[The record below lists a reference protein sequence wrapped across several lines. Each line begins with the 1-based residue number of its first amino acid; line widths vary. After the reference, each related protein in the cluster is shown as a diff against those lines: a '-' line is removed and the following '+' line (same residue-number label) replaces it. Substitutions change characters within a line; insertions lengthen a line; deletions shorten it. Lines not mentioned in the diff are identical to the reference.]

1 MTKMSYQVS
10 ERRARTVLASAR
22 STVCYESVADPQTAL
37 RMRLRDL
44 AMSRIGYGYRRL
56 HILLGREGWEVNHKR
71 VYRLYREEGLAMR
84 KRPPR
89 RRKACLKRELRPTA
103 ARKNECWSMDF
114 MSDELF
120 DGRRIRLLT
129 IVDNHTR
136 ESLAIHVGQR
146 IRGCEVVQVLERIS
160 KDHGRPQAIR
170 VDNGPEFI
178 SKDVDLWAYWNHVG
192 LDFSRPGKPT
202 DNAYIESFNGR
213 LRQECL
219 NEHWFMSLE
228 DAREKTEEWRRDYN
242 ENRPHSSLDNVTPE
256 EFAAQDVLEIASS
269 NRDFEAAKND
279 LYIQNLLTEWTRNGV
294 RVRRL

>member
-1 MTKMSYQVS
+1 MKAAYQVT
-10 ERRARTVLASAR
+10 ERRACTALALAR
-22 STVCYESVADPQTAL
+22 STVRYESVANPQTAL
-37 RMRLRDL
+37 RLRLRDL
-44 AMSRIGYGYRRL
+44 AMARIGYGYRRL
-56 HILLGREGWEVNHKR
+56 HILIQREGWSVNHKR

-89 RRKACLKRELRPTA
+89 RRKACLKRELRPLA
-103 ARKNECWSMDF
+103 AEKNECWSMDF

-146 IRGCEVVQVLERIS
+146 IRGCDVVEVLRRIE
-160 KDHGRPQAIR
+160 KDHGKPRTIR

-178 SKDVDLWAYWNHVG
+178 SKDVDLWAYWNHVA

-213 LRQECL
+213 FRQECL
-219 NEHWFMSLE
+219 NEHWFMSLD
-228 DAREKTEEWRRDYN
+228 DAREKVESWRRDYN
-242 ENRPHSSLDNVTPE
+242 EERPHSSLGNATPE
-256 EFAAQDVLEIASS
+256 EFASQNQPNKEALNRGLEAV
-269 NRDFEAAKND
+269 
-279 LYIQNLLTEWTRNGV
+279 TNG
-294 RVRRL
+294 LAY

>member
-1 MTKMSYQVS
+1 MKASYQVT
-10 ERRARTVLASAR
+10 ERRACGALALTR
-22 STVCYESVADPQTAL
+22 STIRYKSVADPQTAL
-37 RMRLRDL
+37 RLRLRDL
-44 AMSRIGYGYRRL
+44 AMARIGYGYRRL
-56 HILLGREGWEVNHKR
+56 HILIEREGWSVNHKR

-103 ARKNECWSMDF
+103 AEKNECWSMDF

-146 IRGCEVVQVLERIS
+146 IRGSEVVQVLERIV
-160 KDHGRPQAIR
+160 KEQGRPRTIR

-178 SKDVDLWAYWNHVG
+178 SKDVDLWAYWNHVT

-213 LRQECL
+213 FRQECL
-219 NEHWFMSLE
+219 NEHWFMSFE
-228 DAREKTEEWRRDYN
+228 DCREKVESWRQDYN
-242 ENRPHSSLDNVTPE
+242 VNRPHSALGNATPE
-256 EFAAQDVLEIASS
+256 EFAAQNQPKKAALNQGLEAV
-269 NRDFEAAKND
+269 N
-279 LYIQNLLTEWTRNGV
+279 NG
-294 RVRRL
+294 LAY

>member
-1 MTKMSYQVS
+1 MKASYQVT
-10 ERRARTVLASAR
+10 ERRACGALALTR
-22 STVCYESVADPQTAL
+22 STIRYQSVADPQTAL
-37 RMRLRDL
+37 RLRLRDL
-44 AMSRIGYGYRRL
+44 AMARIGYGYRRL
-56 HILLGREGWEVNHKR
+56 HILIEREGWSVNHKR

-103 ARKNECWSMDF
+103 AEKNECWSMDF

-146 IRGCEVVQVLERIS
+146 IRGSEVVQVLERIV
-160 KDHGRPQAIR
+160 KEQGRPRTIR

-178 SKDVDLWAYWNHVG
+178 SKDVDLWAYWNHVT

-213 LRQECL
+213 FRQECL
-219 NEHWFMSLE
+219 NEHWFMSFE
-228 DAREKTEEWRRDYN
+228 DCREKVESWRQDYN
-242 ENRPHSSLDNVTPE
+242 ENRPHSALGNATPE
-256 EFAAQDVLEIASS
+256 EFAAQIEAQKAGL
-269 NRDFEAAKND
+269 NRDLEAA
-279 LYIQNLLTEWTRNGV
+279 TNG
-294 RVRRL
+294 LAY

>member
-1 MTKMSYQVS
+1 MFVMKTSYRVS
-10 ERRARTVLASAR
+10 ERRACRALRLPR
-22 STVCYESVADPQTAL
+22 STIRHKSRADPQTAL

-44 AMSRIGYGYRRL
+44 AMARVGYGYRRL
-56 HILLGREGWEVNHKR
+56 HVLIEREGWHVNHKR

-84 KRPPR
+84 RRPPR
-89 RRKACLKRELRPTA
+89 RRKACLKRELRPLA
-103 ARKNECWSMDF
+103 VEKNECWSMDF

-146 IRGCEVVQVLERIS
+146 IRGCEVVEVLERVM
-160 KDHGRPQAIR
+160 KAHGRPRTIR

-178 SKDVDLWAYWNHVG
+178 SKDVDLWAYWNHVT

-213 LRQECL
+213 FRQECL
-219 NEHWFMSLE
+219 NEHWFLSLD
-228 DAREKTEEWRRDYN
+228 DAREKVEAWRRDYN
-242 ENRPHSSLDNVTPE
+242 EQRPHSALGNATPE
-256 EFAAQDVLEIASS
+256 EYAAQVEGHDEFPDRGLEADKKELAYPKSC
-269 NRDFEAAKND
+269 
-279 LYIQNLLTEWTRNGV
+279 
-294 RVRRL
+294 